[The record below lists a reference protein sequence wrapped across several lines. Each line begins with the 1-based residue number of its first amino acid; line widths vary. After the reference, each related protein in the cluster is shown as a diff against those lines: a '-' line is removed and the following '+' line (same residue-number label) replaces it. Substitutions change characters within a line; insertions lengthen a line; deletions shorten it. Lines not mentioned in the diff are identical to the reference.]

1 MLSLVPNLYLNQ
13 EQHIK
18 NKIPQ
23 KIVTWVKVLSLVST
37 TRVRNGNLDGT
48 KKNICLIKSLEFHK
62 IKTKHS
68 VLKINHLLRKLTRSC
83 YTEQYEVTLSKILV
97 RTEICMCL
105 LLLFR
110 DKNLMLIKLCVFFVV
125 WWILEWSG
133 FLRSMKIHNFYFLTF
148 IQSVSCNTFE
158 RSAIKNL
165 QAILN
170 PKYEIFIGQYCIC
183 LHCYH
188 HKPLQHIPTK

>member
-105 LLLFR
+105 LLLLFR
-110 DKNLMLIKLCVFFVV
+110 DKNLMLIKLCVCVFCLMNLRMKWVSKKHENTQFLFF
-125 WWILEWSG
+125 
-133 FLRSMKIHNFYFLTF
+133 NFFQT
-148 IQSVSCNTFE
+148 VSCNTFE

-188 HKPLQHIPTK
+188 PKPQ

>member
-37 TRVRNGNLDGT
+37 TRVRNGNLDRT

-83 YTEQYEVTLSKILV
+83 YTEQYEVTL
-97 RTEICMCL
+97 R
-105 LLLFR
+105 
-110 DKNLMLIKLCVFFVV
+110 
-125 WWILEWSG
+125 WSG
-133 FLRSMKIHNFYFLTF
+133 FLRSMKIQNFYFLTF
-148 IQSVSCNTFE
+148 FQTVSCNTFE

-170 PKYEIFIGQYCIC
+170 PKYEIFRGQYCIC

-188 HKPLQHIPTK
+188 HKPQ